1 MKYSRFI
8 SRTAHRDGKNYQFV
22 YIINLAYGLIILL
35 FWWCSLTKIACTE
48 SWNALQKGCE
58 NQLLFKI
65 CQIGNFTSL
74 HSMYV
79 SFSERDGIDVAA
91 PAVTVLEQKIPSHKI
106 LLEKIYDANPILGD
120 GYRQSENI
128 IQFKTNSKTICKIL
142 SSWNLQWMVWCEYK
156 CSGLFYNTAGTLFY
170 NSFQR
175 KLQIG
180 VCYQKGNPDKSCNI

>member
-8 SRTAHRDGKNYQFV
+8 SRTAHRDGKNYHFV
-22 YIINLAYGLIILL
+22 YVINLAYRLIILL
-35 FWWCSLTKIACTE
+35 FWWCWLTKIACIE
-48 SWNALQKGCE
+48 SWNAVQMGCE

-74 HSMYV
+74 HWMYV

-156 CSGLFYNTAGTLFY
+156 CLGVFYNTAGTLSY
-170 NSFQR
+170 NSFPKNASNR
-175 KLQIG
+175 GLLW
-180 VCYQKGNPDKSCNI
+180 KGNSR